1 MKTTDP
7 IIKLTEVAAEKI
19 LELMLHQTDGS
30 YLRVFIT
37 GGGCSGL
44 NYGMTFDEKDEE
56 DFEFTSK
63 GVAVL
68 VDPFSAPYIKGTE
81 IDWESSLMGTGFK
94 INNPNAQESCSCG
107 SSFST

>member
-1 MKTTDP
+1 MTDP
-7 IIKLTEVAAEKI
+7 IITLTEAAADKI
-19 LELMLHQTDGS
+19 LELMLHQADGP
-30 YLRVFIT
+30 YLRFFVT

-44 NYGMTFDEKDEE
+44 NYGMTFDEKDKDDI
-56 DFEFTSK
+56 DFVSK
-63 GVAVL
+63 GVPII
-68 VDPFSAPYIKGTE
+68 VDVFSARYIKGTE